1 MHSQPSL
8 GIDRRTCVLA
18 GAGAMLTGACSTA
31 SVPGPAAV
39 RRVLWAANVR
49 NKSLADRIVAAQV
62 GGFTHM
68 SLFPI
73 DYRVWRQQ
81 GLSAVQIRAQ
91 LRSGGVKILAVDPF
105 VQWTPGFAT
114 PKGYPADYVSFI
126 DFSEAQVL
134 EMAQEVEAEAVNCVE
149 GLGQAHPMAALVDH
163 LGRFADRAHE
173 RGLRVTFEF
182 MPISSVPDLAAGWAL
197 VSGANRANLG
207 LCFDTWHYFR
217 SKPDDALLLTIPGAK
232 VFEIQLAD
240 AMLAL
245 QGRDLTDDLLR
256 FRRLPGEGELPIGR
270 VVPLLKQ
277 SGAWRSVGPEVFAD
291 AMDALDAREAG
302 RRCGASTTRWLSAA

>member
-1 MHSQPSL
+1 MNPLQSAS
-8 GIDRRTCVLA
+8 GIDRRACVVGAAAVLA
-18 GAGAMLTGACSTA
+18 TGCGTA
-31 SVPGPAAV
+31 AAPPPASV

-73 DYRVWRQQ
+73 DYRTWRQQ
-81 GLSAVQIRAQ
+81 GLSAAQIRAQ
-91 LRSGGVKILAVDPF
+91 LRDGGVKVLAVDPY
-105 VQWTPGFAT
+105 VQWTPGFAI
-114 PKGYPADYVSFI
+114 PQGYPRDYVGFI
-126 DFSEAQVL
+126 DFNEAQIL
-134 EMAQEVEAEAVNCVE
+134 EIAQEVEAEAVNCVE
-149 GLGQAHPMAALVDH
+149 GLGQQHAMAALIDR
-163 LGRFADRAHE
+163 LGGFADRARE

-182 MPISSVPDLAAGWAL
+182 MPISSVPDLAAGWVL

-217 SKPDDALLLTIPGAK
+217 SKPDDALLLTVPAAK

-240 AMLAL
+240 AKLAL

-256 FRRLPGEGELPIGR
+256 FRRLPGEGELPIAR

-277 SGAWRSVGPEVFAD
+277 MSAWRSVGPEVFAD

-302 RRCGASTTRWLSAA
+302 RRCGASTERWMRAT

>member
-1 MHSQPSL
+1 VNPYSFN
-8 GIDRRTCVLA
+8 GIDRRAFVAAGATAVLA
-18 GAGAMLTGACSTA
+18 SGCATA
-31 SVPGPAAV
+31 AAPSAAPV

-49 NKSLADRIVAAQV
+49 NKSLPDRIAAAQT

-73 DYRVWRQQ
+73 DYRSWRRQ
-81 GLSAVQIRAQ
+81 GLSAAQIRSQ
-91 LRSGGVKILAVDPF
+91 LKDGGVKILAIDPF
-105 VQWTPGFAT
+105 VQWTPGFAI
-114 PKGYPADYVSFI
+114 PQGYPADYVGFI
-126 DFSEAQVL
+126 DFNEAQIL
-134 EMAQEVEAEAVNCVE
+134 EMAQEVEAKSINCVE
-149 GLGQAHPMAALVDH
+149 GLGQPHAMAALIDR
-163 LGRFADRAHE
+163 LGGFADRARE

-197 VSGANRANLG
+197 VSGVNRANLG

-217 SKPDDALLLTIPGAK
+217 SKPDDALLLTVPAAK

-240 AMLAL
+240 ATQAL

-256 FRRLPGEGELPIGR
+256 FRRLPGEGELPIAR
-270 VVPLLKQ
+270 VVPLLRQ
-277 SGAWRSVGPEVFAD
+277 TGAWRSVGPEVFAD

-302 RRCGASTTRWLSAA
+302 RRCGASMQRWSGGA

>member
-1 MHSQPSL
+1 MNAQAPN
-8 GIDRRTCVLA
+8 GIGRRTLMAA
-18 GAGAMLTGACSTA
+18 GASTA
-31 SVPGPAAV
+31 ITAGCGTAPASSMPV

-49 NKSLADRIVAAQV
+49 NKSLPDRIAAAQV

-73 DYRVWRQQ
+73 DVRTWRSQ
-81 GLSAVQIRAQ
+81 GLSAAQIRTQ
-91 LRSGGVKILAVDPF
+91 LRDSGIKILAIDPF
-105 VQWTPGFAT
+105 VQWTPGFAI
-114 PKGYPADYVSFI
+114 PKGYPADYVGFI
-126 DFSEAQVL
+126 DFSEAQIL
-134 EMAQEVEAEAVNCVE
+134 EIAQEVEAEAINCVE
-149 GLGQAHPMAALVDH
+149 GLGQPHAMAALIDR
-163 LGRFADRAHE
+163 LGGFADRARE

-197 VSGANRANLG
+197 VSGVNRANLG

-217 SKPDDALLLTIPGAK
+217 SKPDDALLLTVPAAK

-256 FRRLPGEGELPIGR
+256 FRRLPGEGELPIAR

-277 SGAWRSVGPEVFAD
+277 MGAWRSVGPEVFAD
-291 AMDALDAREAG
+291 AMDSLDAREAG
-302 RRCGASTTRWLSAA
+302 RRCGASMERWMRRT

>member
-1 MHSQPSL
+1 MNPRL
-8 GIDRRTCVLA
+8 FRGIDRRVFVAAGASAVLA
-18 GAGAMLTGACSTA
+18 SGCTM
-31 SVPGPAAV
+31 AAAPSSAPV

-49 NKSLADRIVAAQV
+49 NKSLPDRIVAAQT

-73 DYRVWRQQ
+73 DYRSWRRQ
-81 GLSAVQIRAQ
+81 GLSAAQIRSQ
-91 LRSGGVKILAVDPF
+91 LKQGGVKILAIDPF
-105 VQWTPGFAT
+105 VQWTPGFAI
-114 PKGYPADYVSFI
+114 PQGYPADYVGFI
-126 DFSEAQVL
+126 DFNEGQIF
-134 EMAQEVEAEAVNCVE
+134 EMAQEVEAEAINCVE
-149 GLGQAHPMAALVDH
+149 GLGQPHAMAALIDR
-163 LGRFADRAHE
+163 LGSARE

-197 VSGANRANLG
+197 VSGVNRANLG

-217 SKPDDALLLTIPGAK
+217 SKPDDALLLAVPGAK

-240 AMLAL
+240 AALAL

-256 FRRLPGEGELPIGR
+256 FRRLPGEGELPIAR
-270 VVPLLKQ
+270 VVPLLKHT
-277 SGAWRSVGPEVFAD
+277 GAWRSVGPEVFAD

-302 RRCGASTTRWLSAA
+302 RRCGASMQRWAGRA